1 MTASFDQKSDTLSV
15 GLKSAGAV
23 MRRRKSRQSEFRR
36 DEGGDAARYD
46 RVVTMDKMGNGVYY
60 FRIVVVGENGER
72 FVSIKKMMVVNSA
85 GKALSR
91 LFTSD
96 G

>member
-1 MTASFDQKSDTLSV
+1 
-15 GLKSAGAV
+15 
-23 MRRRKSRQSEFRR
+23 
-36 DEGGDAARYD
+36 
-46 RVVTMDKMGNGVYY
+46 MDKMGSGVYY

-85 GKALSR
+85 GKTLSR